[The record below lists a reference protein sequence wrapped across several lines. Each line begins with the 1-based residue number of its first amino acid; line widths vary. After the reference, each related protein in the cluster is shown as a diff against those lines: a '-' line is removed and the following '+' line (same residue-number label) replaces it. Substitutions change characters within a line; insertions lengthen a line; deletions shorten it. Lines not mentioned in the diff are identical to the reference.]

1 MAENR
6 AIDERMVV
14 RMSEHQSSESL
25 AAVLR
30 SGDHGLASQTEALPA
45 AIGMDDDGHGVIA
58 DLSDAPIA
66 IVAGP
71 DGSGKSTALNAI
83 VCSLL
88 MSRSPSELNL
98 LLFDPTGV
106 ELTQYRGIR
115 HLVEAPIADQQGAL
129 RALRWLEQA
138 RIQRLETFRQA
149 RARNLA
155 EYNARAGRPMQHLV
169 LVGDEFETVLQQSG
183 EAAETVTRVTR
194 DAESVGIHLLVSM
207 PTEVASDLVRVVRH
221 DRRHVIVFGRVSDE
235 ALARAPSDER
245 ARIPAHSLLYQA
257 PGSGRAL
264 RLRGLEVSDSDLQA
278 VVQRWRT

>member
-1 MAENR
+1 
-6 AIDERMVV
+6 
-14 RMSEHQSSESL
+14 MSELQSSESL
-25 AAVLR
+25 AVLLR
-30 SGDHGLASQTEALPA
+30 ANGPASETDSLPA
-45 AIGMDDDGHGVIA
+45 AIGLDDDGRGVIA
-58 DLSDAPIA
+58 DLSHAPIA

-88 MSRSPSELNL
+88 LSRSPSELNL

-106 ELTQYRGIR
+106 ELIQYRGIR
-115 HLVEAPIADQQGAL
+115 HLVEAPISDQQGAL

-149 RARNLA
+149 RVRNLA
-155 EYNARAGRPMQHLV
+155 EYNAGAAHPMPHLAF
-169 LVGDEFETVLQQSG
+169 VGDEFETVLQQNG

-194 DAESVGIHLLVSM
+194 DAGSVGVHLLASM
-207 PTEVASDLVRVVRH
+207 PTEVASDLVRVVPH
-221 DRRHVIVFGRVSDE
+221 DRRHVIVFGRVSDDV
-235 ALARAPSDER
+235 LARPPLDER

-264 RLRGLEVSDSDLQA
+264 RLRGLQVSDSDLQA